1 MAVAKPFPSL
11 GLLSALPTSGWWEE
25 EREAALKN
33 IFFLKSIL
41 EIQAIS
47 FLLFSFLPFSKHSVG
62 SEKYKPFCLELFHE
76 SSGLLF

>member
-33 IFFLKSIL
+33 IFFLKVSWR
-41 EIQAIS
+41 
-47 FLLFSFLPFSKHSVG
+47 
-62 SEKYKPFCLELFHE
+62 YKPFPFFYFPSYPFQNIVWAQKSINLFV
-76 SSGLLF
+76 